1 MSMRSDD
8 SAVAVKLTA
17 LPSVDE
23 LADAAEVFG
32 LLADPGRLRLLAILR
47 VGSASVGELASR
59 AGLSESATS
68 HALRLLRAHRVVQV
82 RRDGRLAIYRLA
94 DSHVQVLLDMALEH
108 AAHNADRFLDGE
120 RA

>member
-1 MSMRSDD
+1 MSTRSYDAAAGNLVD
-8 SAVAVKLTA
+8 

-23 LADAAEVFG
+23 LSDAAEVFG

-47 VGSASVGELASR
+47 VGPANVGELANA

-68 HALRLLRAHRVVQV
+68 HALRLLRSRRVVQV
-82 RRDGRLAIYRLA
+82 RREGRMAIYRLA

-108 AAHNADRFLDGE
+108 AAHDSDPILDGE
-120 RA
+120 PL